1 MNKKGGLSMFGDIL
15 DNITRRRASISRD
28 AEYISENVRDSDLQ
42 EAVLEYESVQ
52 DGLYLESEV
61 MPVELRKEIRATIE
75 QIPDNAAD
83 EQAEIDRIVSSN
95 DEMMNLD
102 AVMGIKSDADAEMAP
117 MIDAV
122 GELKDEVDF
131 SAIDD
136 DLSKGE

>member
-1 MNKKGGLSMFGDIL
+1 MFGDIL

>member
-1 MNKKGGLSMFGDIL
+1 MFGDIL

-61 MPVELRKEIRATIE
+61 MPAELRKEIRATIE

>member
-1 MNKKGGLSMFGDIL
+1 MFGDIL
-15 DNITRRRASISRD
+15 DNITRRRASISRG